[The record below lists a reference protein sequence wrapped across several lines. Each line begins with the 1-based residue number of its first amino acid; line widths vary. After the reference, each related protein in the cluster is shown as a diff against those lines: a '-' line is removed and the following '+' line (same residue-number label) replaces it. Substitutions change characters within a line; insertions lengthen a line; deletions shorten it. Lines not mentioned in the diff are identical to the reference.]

1 MENKN
6 TKILI
11 ILVAIL
17 IVLVLGVIAYLV
29 YDKISEDNNDVPNNI
44 NDVNNNDVPNNIN
57 DVNNNEQNN
66 TTEENNENNE
76 EEKEPEV
83 VPYTSLELFTMLTGN
98 WASVS
103 QKSDMVVASFNS
115 NHFMLGW
122 FASEPFYS
130 GDVSNFTAVD
140 VNNYSFDC
148 NGATFYIDITDF
160 ANGNISIKVDDS
172 EPFVYE
178 FVSTNQDDLFDYF
191 GLN

>member
-103 QKSDMVVASFNS
+103 QKSDMVIASFNP

-160 ANGNISIKVDDS
+160 ANGNISLRVDDS
-172 EPFVYE
+172 ESFVYE
-178 FVSTNQDDLFDYF
+178 FVSTNDDDLFDYF

>member
-29 YDKISEDNNDVPNNI
+29 YDKISEDDSAPNNI

-103 QKSDMVVASFNS
+103 QKSDMVIASFNP

-160 ANGNISIKVDDS
+160 ANGNISLRVDDS
-172 EPFVYE
+172 ESFVYE
-178 FVSTNQDDLFDYF
+178 FVSTNDDDLFDYF

>member
-1 MENKN
+1 MDITELTVHELQEKIKNKELTIMQIN
-6 TKILI
+6 E
-11 ILVAIL
+11 
-17 IVLVLGVIAYLV
+17 AY
-29 YDKISEDNNDVPNNI
+29 
-44 NDVNNNDVPNNIN
+44 VNRIK
-57 DVNNNEQNN
+57 
-66 TTEENNENNE
+66 
-76 EEKEPEV
+76 EKEPEV

-103 QKSDMVVASFNS
+103 QKSDMVIASFNP

>member
-1 MENKN
+1 M
-6 TKILI
+6 
-11 ILVAIL
+11 
-17 IVLVLGVIAYLV
+17 VI
-29 YDKISEDNNDVPNNI
+29 
-44 NDVNNNDVPNNIN
+44 
-57 DVNNNEQNN
+57 
-66 TTEENNENNE
+66 
-76 EEKEPEV
+76 
-83 VPYTSLELFTMLTGN
+83 
-98 WASVS
+98 
-103 QKSDMVVASFNS
+103 ASFNP

-160 ANGNISIKVDDS
+160 ANGNISLRVDDS
-172 EPFVYE
+172 ESFVYE

>member
-29 YDKISEDNNDVPNNI
+29 YDKISEDNNDVS
-44 NDVNNNDVPNNIN
+44 NNIN

-103 QKSDMVVASFNS
+103 QKSDMVIASFNP

-140 VNNYSFDC
+140 VNNYSFNC

-160 ANGNISIKVDDS
+160 ANGNISLRVDDS

>member
-66 TTEENNENNE
+66 TTEENNESNY
-76 EEKEPEV
+76 EEKEPEA

-103 QKSDMVVASFNS
+103 QKSDMVIASFNP

>member
-29 YDKISEDNNDVPNNI
+29 YDKISEDNNDVSNNI
-44 NDVNNNDVPNNIN
+44 NDVNNNDVSNNIN

-103 QKSDMVVASFNS
+103 QKSDMVIASFNP

>member
-66 TTEENNENNE
+66 TTEENNESND

-103 QKSDMVVASFNS
+103 QKSDMVIASFNP

-160 ANGNISIKVDDS
+160 ANGNISLRVDDS
-172 EPFVYE
+172 ESFVYE

>member
-103 QKSDMVVASFNS
+103 QKSDMVIASFNP

>member
-29 YDKISEDNNDVPNNI
+29 YDKISEDDSAPTNI
-44 NDVNNNDVPNNIN
+44 NDVD
-57 DVNNNEQNN
+57 NNENN
-66 TTEENNENNE
+66 ATEENNEGNE
-76 EEKEPEV
+76 EEPEEPEV

-140 VNNYSFDC
+140 VNNYSFNC

-160 ANGNISIKVDDS
+160 ANGNISLRVDDS